1 MKEYRSVRLIT
12 KIVGGLAL
20 ATAAAIVPTLVAHA
34 DGSNLVANPSAET
47 AASGMPASWTFDNW
61 GTNTAT
67 SSWLGTGHTGTHSLG
82 ITVSALSSGD
92 AKWMSAPIA
101 VKPNTKYAASDWY
114 IGSAATSLE
123 LMYTSTTNKTSFV
136 WLADAPVSAAWKQL
150 SATFTTPADAA
161 KVSIYHV
168 IAAKGTLQTDDF
180 VLAESGNATPP
191 PGSPTISMT
200 APAANAT
207 VSGSTVGLAAT
218 ASADTVGVTFTVD
231 DGQPIGTE
239 DVAAPFAATWD
250 SKTVTD
256 GTHTISATARNA
268 AGLKTTATVQ
278 VTVTNG
284 TTTPPN
290 PPASGPYS
298 RGIVSLTF
306 DDGWRNQYT
315 NGVPLLQSHGMP
327 ATFYLLTSTITYPDY
342 MSKAQFDALKA
353 AGHEIASHTVTHP
366 DLTTVGATKLDNELK
381 NSQAT
386 LRGWYGPTVAKNFA
400 TPYGAYNSK
409 VLTAIKKYYRSHR
422 STDDGFNT
430 KADTDIY
437 NIKVQNILDTTTPTQ
452 VGKWV
457 DQAIRDKSWLVLV
470 YHEVTAAAEDPTY
483 AVTPTNLGKEL
494 DLIKQK
500 GIAVETVDQALNEL
514 QK

>member
-1 MKEYRSVRLIT
+1 VRLIT
-12 KIVGGLAL
+12 KLVGGLAL

-47 AASGMPASWTFDNW
+47 AASTQPASWTFDNW

-67 SSWLGTGHTGTHSLG
+67 SSWLSTGHTGTHSLG

-92 AKWMSAPIA
+92 AKWMSAAIA
-101 VKPNTKYAASDWY
+101 VKPSTKYAASDWY
-114 IGSAATSLE
+114 IGNVATSLE
-123 LMYTSTTNKTSFV
+123 IMYTSTTNKTSFV
-136 WLADAPVSAAWKQL
+136 WLADAPVSASWKQL

-168 IAAKGTLQTDDF
+168 IAAKGTLQSDDF

-191 PGSPTISMT
+191 PGAPTVSVT

-207 VSGSTVGLAAT
+207 VSGSTVTVSAT
-218 ASADTVGVTFTVD
+218 ASADTKSVTFTND
-231 DGQPIGTE
+231 DGQTIGT
-239 DVAAPFAATWD
+239 DTAAPFSATWD
-250 SKTVTD
+250 SKSTTD
-256 GTHTISATARNA
+256 GPHTLSATATNTA
-268 AGLKTTATVQ
+268 NLTATATVM
-278 VTVTNG
+278 VTVANG
-284 TTTPPN
+284 TTTPPVN
-290 PPASGPYS
+290 PPPSGPYS

-315 NGVPLLQSHGMP
+315 NGVPLLQSHNMK
-327 ATFYLLTSTITYPDY
+327 ATFYLLTGTMDYPDY
-342 MSKAQFDALKA
+342 MDKSQFDGLKN
-353 AGHEIASHTVTHP
+353 AGHEIASHTVNHP

-409 VLTAIKKYYRSHR
+409 VLTAVKKYYRSHR

-430 KADTDIY
+430 KAATDVY
-437 NIKVQNILDTTTPTQ
+437 NIQVQNILDTTTPAQ

-470 YHEVTAAAEDPTY
+470 YHEVTASAEDPTY
-483 AVTPTNLGKEL
+483 AVTPTNLGAEL

>member
-1 MKEYRSVRLIT
+1 MRLIT
-12 KIVGGLAL
+12 KLVGGLVL
-20 ATAAAIVPTLVAHA
+20 TTAAAIVPTLVAHA

-47 AASGMPASWTFDNW
+47 GASGQPASWTFDNW

-67 SSWLGTGHTGTHSLG
+67 SSWLGTGHTGSHSLG
-82 ITVSALSSGD
+82 ITVTALSSGD

-101 VKPNTKYAASDWY
+101 VKPSTKYAASDWY
-114 IGSAATSLE
+114 IGNAATSLE
-123 LMYTSTTNKTSFV
+123 VMYTSTTGKTSFV
-136 WLADAPVSAAWKQL
+136 WLADAPVSTVWKQL

-161 KVSIYHV
+161 KLSIYHV
-168 IAAKGTLQTDDF
+168 IATKGTVQADDF
-180 VLAESGNATPP
+180 VLAESGNVTPP
-191 PGSPTISMT
+191 PGAPTVSLT
-200 APAANAT
+200 APKAGAT
-207 VSGSTVGLAAT
+207 VSGTVALTAT
-218 ASADTVGVTFTVD
+218 ASADTLGVTFTLD
-231 DGQPIGTE
+231 DGQPVTTPE
-239 DVAAPFAATWD
+239 DTAAPFAGTWD
-250 SKTVTD
+250 SKTVAD
-256 GTHTISATARNA
+256 GSHTLSATARNA
-268 AGLKTTATVQ
+268 AGLTSTSTVQ
-278 VTVTNG
+278 VTVGNG
-284 TTTPPN
+284 TSTPPN

-315 NGVPLLQSHGMP
+315 TGVPLLKSHGLP
-327 ATFYLLTSTITYPDY
+327 ATFYLLTSTLDYPDY
-342 MSKAQFDALKA
+342 MDKSQFDGLKA

-366 DLTTVGATKLDNELK
+366 DLTTVGATRLDNELK

-400 TPYGAYNSK
+400 TPYGAYNTK
-409 VLTAIKKYYRSHR
+409 VITAIKKYYRSHR

-430 KADTDIY
+430 KADTDVY
-437 NIKVQNILDTTTPTQ
+437 NIKVQNILDTTTPAQ

-470 YHEVTAAAEDPTY
+470 YHEVTASAEDPTY
-483 AVTPTNLGKEL
+483 AVTPTNLGAEL

-500 GIAVETVDQALNEL
+500 GIAVETVEQALNEL